1 MTGTERTLLTLISL
15 AAVALVGYAVVT
27 DHQLG
32 DVSRRL
38 AALEDFEQG
47 HDMHALR
54 HVEQVRI
61 MDEMHRLDRQIAD
74 YRRLHYADELSD
86 EDQIAMESLIDHWV
100 YLNGKLDGIRG
111 GETQIGSWSPSW
123 GPRPD
128 DELVYIDTEDGTG
141 VLPKLSGE
149 DK

>member
-1 MTGTERTLLTLISL
+1 MIDKQLRKLLLCCGI
-15 AAVALVGYAVVT
+15 VV
-27 DHQLG
+27 
-32 DVSRRL
+32 
-38 AALEDFEQG
+38 AALLSAISWQVRDLWFRVEALEQFEQE

-61 MDEMHRLDRQIAD
+61 MDEMHRVDGQIAD